1 MDIFP
6 PFPVPRSLK
15 NFPPKILIFLTHQGQ
30 SFKSEPTTAML
41 SCQKVLFSLL
51 YFNAEL
57 LLSLLGDLE
66 SWRLG
71 DFFNLLLNRG
81 SETQRLIPSLPLSAS
96 ASSALKTK
104 NRG

>member
-1 MDIFP
+1 
-6 PFPVPRSLK
+6 
-15 NFPPKILIFLTHQGQ
+15 
-30 SFKSEPTTAML
+30 
-41 SCQKVLFSLL
+41 
-51 YFNAEL
+51 